1 MERLL
6 KQLHVKQLYLYPRFH
21 THVQTSLDKAQP
33 EVIELT
39 QPLTDPM
46 KEVHAA
52 IIVALQGVLSELKK
66 CLPTLEPSLFTLEEG
81 IFKSHD
87 AKLRMILDP
96 EWHKLSAKTK
106 QLIYDLKAVRGLLDI
121 LLRYDAVSF
130 YVHLLSL
137 KSSNANAMSSNGH
150 ANSSNNR
157 GGQTSN
163 RPMGS
168 ASAHPSL
175 W

>member
-21 THVQTSLDKAQP
+21 THVQSCLDKVQP

-39 QPLTDPM
+39 QPLTDSM

-52 IIVALQGVLSELKK
+52 IIVALQGVLNELKK
-66 CLPTLEPSLFTLEEG
+66 CLPTLEPSLFTVEEG

-96 EWHKLSAKTK
+96 EWYKLSAKTK
-106 QLIYDLKAVRGLLDI
+106 HLINDLRVVRGLLDI

-137 KSSNANAMSSNGH
+137 KSSNASAIDSGSS
-150 ANSSNNR
+150 SSRAGLQTGNNNR
-157 GGQTSN
+157 PVGATTAQ
-163 RPMGS
+163 
-168 ASAHPSL
+168 PSL